1 MHENRIRLL
10 ENAGPVGLS
19 LMLVYL
25 KFIHKNLEHKAIT
38 EAMAFHIIPK
48 SFIIVVT
55 RIFNEKSEANKFQR
69 ILTLS

>member
-1 MHENRIRLL
+1 M
-10 ENAGPVGLS
+10 V
-19 LMLVYL
+19 VYL
-25 KFIHKNLEHKAIT
+25 KFIYKNLEHKAIT